1 VYTYQLSI
9 GQSDYGVGAAA
20 AILMML
26 LMCILTLGYL
36 RSMFKQDHI

>member
-1 VYTYQLSI
+1 
-9 GQSDYGVGAAA
+9 VGAAA

-36 RSMFKQDHI
+36 RSMFKQDQI